1 MEKRGFTILL
11 LAAIGIGIMAT
22 VTETQIMSQRAYAQ
36 STSNGTA
43 NGTSAPASC
52 PPGSHLYFWN
62 GKECVPNHAAALP

>member
-1 MEKRGFTILL
+1 MKKLSFAILL
-11 LAAIGIGIMAT
+11 LAAIGIVIMGML
-22 VTETQIMSQRAYAQ
+22 TETQIMSQRAYAQ
-36 STSNGTA
+36 STS